1 MKSPRILQLAMACSC
16 LFSFLLFFRIGHS
29 QPRRAT
35 RLTDPN
41 FSVLVFSKTTGYR
54 HDSIPDGIATI
65 EELGA
70 NSNFSVVATED
81 DTQFTA
87 GNLANFA
94 VVIFLNTTGTVLDD
108 TEKVAFMQYIESG
121 GGFVGIHSAT
131 DTEYDWAWYG
141 QLVGAYFQDH
151 PDIQTATVDVVEHD
165 HPSTINL
172 PDLWVRTD
180 EWYNF
185 QTNPRGSV
193 HVLAVLDETTYD
205 GGTMG
210 DHPISWCQ
218 QFDNG
223 RSWYTGMG
231 HTSDTYYEPL
241 YRSHLLGG
249 ILYAAGVAPGN
260 CDPAATA
267 RPATARRL
275 VPLKIS
281 PPNAPASPAPK

>member
-1 MKSPRILQLAMACSC
+1 
-16 LFSFLLFFRIGHS
+16 LFGFLLCFRIGHS
-29 QPRRAT
+29 EPHRTT
-35 RLTDPN
+35 RLTDPD
-41 FSVLVFSKTTGYR
+41 FSVLVFSKATGFR
-54 HDSIPDGIATI
+54 HDSIPNGIATI

-70 NSNFSVVATED
+70 DSNFSVVATED
-81 DTQFTA
+81 DTQFTDD
-87 GNLANFA
+87 NLANFA
-94 VVIFLNTTGTVLDD
+94 VVVFLNTTGTVLDD
-108 TEKVAFMQYIESG
+108 TEKAAFMRYIENG

-151 PDIQTATVDVVEHD
+151 PSIQEATVDVVEHE

-193 HVLAVLDETTYD
+193 HVLAVLDETTYT

-223 RSWYTGMG
+223 RSWYTAMG

-249 ILYAAGVAPGN
+249 IRYAAGVAAGN
-260 CDPAATA
+260 CDP
-267 RPATARRL
+267 
-275 VPLKIS
+275 
-281 PPNAPASPAPK
+281 N

>member
-1 MKSPRILQLAMACSC
+1 M
-16 LFSFLLFFRIGHS
+16 
-29 QPRRAT
+29 
-35 RLTDPN
+35 
-41 FSVLVFSKTTGYR
+41 
-54 HDSIPDGIATI
+54 
-65 EELGA
+65 
-70 NSNFSVVATED
+70 
-81 DTQFTA
+81 
-87 GNLANFA
+87 
-94 VVIFLNTTGTVLDD
+94 
-108 TEKVAFMQYIESG
+108 
-121 GGFVGIHSAT
+121 
-131 DTEYDWAWYG
+131 
-141 QLVGAYFQDH
+141 
-151 PDIQTATVDVVEHD
+151 DIVEHD

-260 CDPAATA
+260 CDP
-267 RPATARRL
+267 
-275 VPLKIS
+275 
-281 PPNAPASPAPK
+281 N